1 MDGALAVVDEAL
13 ERCLAVP
20 LWSRSPEQ
28 VVGYLDR
35 VQELEQRLAGLKL
48 HLVREV
54 DSLGVSQRQG
64 APNTVSWL
72 RDRHRVSGGI
82 AKRTVDLARALDKS
96 LPVVAGAL
104 DAGAVN
110 PEQARI
116 VAAAVDR
123 VPGSVKQDA
132 EDCLVGYAATFGPKE
147 LGRLAERILEHVA
160 PEVAAQQEISQVEA
174 AERDA
179 YAGRELAVVDVPGT
193 SRVRVHGWLD
203 REGAAVLRA
212 ALDPLSAPRRS
223 KDEPDLRTA
232 GQRRADALVEVCQ
245 RVLAFGNLPQT
256 GGERPHLVVTVDY
269 DKLRAGL
276 AAATLDD
283 GGLLGA
289 ATVRRL
295 ACDAGIIPVVLK
307 GAGQVLD
314 IGRDRRLFNG
324 HLRRALVARD
334 RGCAFPS
341 CDRPARYC
349 DGHHVKSW
357 LDGGATALH
366 NAVLLCSYHHRLIH
380 EGEWQVKLKDGLPEF
395 TPPDYIDPDRKPL
408 RNTYHRRP

>member
-1 MDGALAVVDEAL
+1 MIDEAL

-20 LWSRSPEQ
+20 LWARSPDEI
-28 VVGYLDR
+28 VRYLDR
-35 VQELEQRLAGLKL
+35 VQLLEQRLAGLKL

-54 DSLGVSQRQG
+54 DSLGVPQKQG
-64 APNTVSWL
+64 ASGTVSWL
-72 RDRHRVSGGI
+72 RGRHRVSGGV
-82 AKRTVDLARALDKS
+82 AKRTVDLARALDKQ
-96 LPVVAGAL
+96 LPVVAEAL
-104 DAGAVN
+104 DAGVLN

-116 VAAAVDR
+116 VAVAVDR
-123 VPGSVKQDA
+123 VPGGVKRDA
-132 EDCLVGYAATFGPKE
+132 EECLVGFAATFGPRE
-147 LGRLAERILEHVA
+147 LGRLAERILEHVDPGLA
-160 PEVAAQQEISQVEA
+160 DQQEVSQVET

-179 YAGRELAVVDVPGT
+179 FAGRELNVVDVPGT

-203 REGAAVLRA
+203 REGAALLRA
-212 ALDPLSAPRRS
+212 ALDPLSAPRRA
-223 KDEPDLRTA
+223 KDDPDLRTA

-245 RVLAFGNLPQT
+245 RVLAFGKLPDT

-269 DKLRAGL
+269 DKLRAGV

-283 GGLLGA
+283 GGYLSA

-334 RGCAFPS
+334 RGCAFPA

-349 DGHHVKSW
+349 DGHHVRNW
-357 LDGGATALH
+357 IDGGVTSLH
-366 NAVLLCSYHHRLIH
+366 NAVLLCRYHHRLVH
-380 EGEWQVKLKDGLPEF
+380 EGEWVVEIADNLPRF
-395 TPPDYIDPDRKPL
+395 IPPDYIDPERKPL
-408 RNTYHRRP
+408 TNTYRRRP